1 MSSLGSRFD
10 LYSAAY
16 GEYIADSMKQDSAK
30 SEPEESKK
38 PANPTFTPLI
48 EKQKKRFENLEVR
61 AGDRSVV
68 KTASL
73 LAKHVGS
80 ATQD

>member
-1 MSSLGSRFD
+1 
-10 LYSAAY
+10 
-16 GEYIADSMKQDSAK
+16 
-30 SEPEESKK
+30 SKK

-80 ATQD
+80 ATQDVAATAISAGAIGYASSMMMNGE